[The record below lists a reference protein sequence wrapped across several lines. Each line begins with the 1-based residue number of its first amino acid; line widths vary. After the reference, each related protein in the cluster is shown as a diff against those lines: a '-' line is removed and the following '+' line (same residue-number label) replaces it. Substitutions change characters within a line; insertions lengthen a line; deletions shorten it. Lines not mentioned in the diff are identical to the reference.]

1 MGDITACEAG
11 LLFDF
16 RLINKPESTFRLVY
30 YASQNCRKPPTDPRT
45 KVFKFTKN
53 DAVRPK
59 LLPTLVI
66 GNTLPI
72 RLQPLLMLIM
82 FSIACFKA
90 KEIEHKDHLELYTYF
105 VLLNLLTQFIQY
117 YVGLVKH
124 FNFQYFR
131 EHLAMIHLST

>member
-1 MGDITACEAG
+1 MGGGDIFVCEAG

-72 RLQPLLMLIM
+72 RLQHV
-82 FSIACFKA
+82 FTA